1 MSQIN
6 LAALPQP
13 LIIEALSYETIL
25 EAWLADLLAIYPEA
39 SAVLALESEPLRKL
53 LEVGAYREMML
64 RADFNS
70 RAKGLFLAYATGTDL
85 DHVGVTYFQVE
96 RLEGESDSN
105 YRTRISLRPDS
116 YSTAGSANS
125 YRYHAMSASAQVK
138 DASAINGGPGQVIV
152 TVLSTEGD
160 GTADSELL
168 QTVTDAVNADEV
180 RPLTDTVSVQ
190 SAAILTYTIEAII
203 TAGNGPSPAPVLET
217 AIAKAEEYAARQCL
231 LGKGMKR
238 DAVLAAL
245 WIDGVEDVVLIAP
258 LADLPA
264 TPEESACCTGIT
276 VTIEE

>member
-1 MSQIN
+1 
-6 LAALPQP
+6 
-13 LIIEALSYETIL
+13 
-25 EAWLADLLAIYPEA
+25 
-39 SAVLALESEPLRKL
+39 VLALESEPLRKL

-85 DHVGVTYFQVE
+85 DHIGVTYFQVE

-125 YRYHAMSASAQVK
+125 YRYHAMSASALVK
-138 DASAINGGPGQVIV
+138 DASAINGGPGEVIV

-168 QTVTDAVNADEV
+168 QAVTDAVNADEV
-180 RPLTDTVSVQ
+180 RPLTDTVTVQ
-190 SAAILTYTIEAII
+190 SAAILTTPSRPSSLPA
-203 TAGNGPSPAPVLET
+203 TGQALHLCWKPPSPR
-217 AIAKAEEYAARQCL
+217 AEEYATRQRL

-245 WIDGVEDVVLIAP
+245 WIDGVENVVLIAP

-264 TPEESACCTGIT
+264 TQEESAYCTGIT